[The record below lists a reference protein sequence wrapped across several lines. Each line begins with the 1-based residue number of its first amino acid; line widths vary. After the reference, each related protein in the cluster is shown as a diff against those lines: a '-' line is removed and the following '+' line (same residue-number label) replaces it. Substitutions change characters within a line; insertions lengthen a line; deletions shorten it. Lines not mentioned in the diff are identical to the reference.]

1 MENFERGFTP
11 PVREN
16 GHLDEMFNKA
26 NNKGHLLD
34 GIMSMMLSM
43 ETNPESRCELLIM
56 KTGKEFTDKVSDLA
70 GAAVKGTLSAEQKQ
84 EVLEYL
90 TMVKGGLDT
99 FIETLNL
106 KSEE

>member
-1 MENFERGFTP
+1 M
-11 PVREN
+11 
-16 GHLDEMFNKA
+16 LDA
-26 NNKGHLLD
+26 V
-34 GIMSMMLSM
+34 MSMMLSI

-56 KTGKEFTDKVSDLA
+56 KTGKELTDKVSDLA
-70 GAAVKGTLSAEQKQ
+70 GAAVKGTLSTEQKQ